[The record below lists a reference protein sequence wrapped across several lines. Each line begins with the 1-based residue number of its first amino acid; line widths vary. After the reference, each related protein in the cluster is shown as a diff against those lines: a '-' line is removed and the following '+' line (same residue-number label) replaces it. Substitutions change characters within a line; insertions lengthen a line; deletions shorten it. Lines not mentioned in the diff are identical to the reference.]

1 MVEAGDE
8 VVGVQGIAG
17 EIGFGLAIQLA
28 SVSRGR
34 DYLQSTFAIVLV
46 SRWPGDPGFA
56 SPVLFAV
63 GGWMYGVVGVQGIDE
78 EIMVQKAVISEA
90 GLGNVS

>member
-28 SVSRGR
+28 SVSRTG
-34 DYLQSTFAIVLV
+34 DYPRSTFAIALV
-46 SRWPGDPGFA
+46 SRRPGDPGFGFPSYCSSLA
-56 SPVLFAV
+56 
-63 GGWMYGVVGVQGIDE
+63 
-78 EIMVQKAVISEA
+78 A
-90 GLGNVS
+90 GCMG